1 MVARRERFS
10 HEQIIEQVSAESVE
24 IEEDEGLEVSF
35 ADVLERSISEFN
47 ILQPSI
53 LNFSDFKEA
62 AHQLPKNVYP
72 RHEDGVHGMDKALK
86 SSIPAWTMITSEVLM
101 WLNRIRRRMSTNL
114 RASNPWTIEVKRD
127 LPQEMFEIILKS
139 VQGAPS
145 TFGVL
150 VEENMIKYTHRNC
163 LLHDFSK
170 FSGLPRSEVA
180 GKLNKTFGGNRK
192 GFKAEVLVS
201 REKHLVL
208 AYNHKQK
215 QVTLACNNYYGC

>member
-1 MVARRERFS
+1 MNLTFYSLPFR
-10 HEQIIEQVSAESVE
+10 I
-24 IEEDEGLEVSF
+24 
-35 ADVLERSISEFN
+35 
-47 ILQPSI
+47 
-53 LNFSDFKEA
+53 FSDFKEA
-62 AHQLPKNVYP
+62 AHQLPTNIYP

-127 LPQEMFEIILKS
+127 LPQEMFEIIMKS

-145 TFGVL
+145 TFGVS

-180 GKLNKTFGGNRK
+180 GKLNKKFGGNRK
-192 GFKAEVLVS
+192 GFKTEVLVS

-215 QVTLACNNYYGC
+215 QVTLACNYGC

>member
-1 MVARRERFS
+1 M
-10 HEQIIEQVSAESVE
+10 
-24 IEEDEGLEVSF
+24 
-35 ADVLERSISEFN
+35 
-47 ILQPSI
+47 
-53 LNFSDFKEA
+53 
-62 AHQLPKNVYP
+62 
-72 RHEDGVHGMDKALK
+72 
-86 SSIPAWTMITSEVLM
+86 
-101 WLNRIRRRMSTNL
+101 
-114 RASNPWTIEVKRD
+114 
-127 LPQEMFEIILKS
+127 KS

-180 GKLNKTFGGNRK
+180 GKLNKTFGK
-192 GFKAEVLVS
+192 GFKTEVLVS

-215 QVTLACNNYYGC
+215 QVTLACNYGC